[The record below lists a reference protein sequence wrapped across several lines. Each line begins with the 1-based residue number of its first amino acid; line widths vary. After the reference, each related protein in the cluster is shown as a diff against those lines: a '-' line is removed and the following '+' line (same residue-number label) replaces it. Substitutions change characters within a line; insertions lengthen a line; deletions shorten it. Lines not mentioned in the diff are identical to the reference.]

1 MLMESRIIWFRY
13 RDTQTRKH
21 NFTTLS
27 ADSRHGSAI
36 PVSFLYEI
44 FHHTCTCILV
54 YIVINACVLKFTVKG
69 ANSVRPVVSRPAGR
83 AGPGAPQLAHL
94 SPCLRTRAHLR
105 LTPAIFRGPIPPPR
119 HCTVCWV
126 SASQMSSIATI
137 AASEISWCPP
147 LVGARLERN
156 DDKLKLMCRFPTYLV

>member
-1 MLMESRIIWFRY
+1 MLMEFRIIWFRY

-94 SPCLRTRAHLR
+94 SPCLRTHELTYDLRRQFSAVPFHL
-105 LTPAIFRGPIPPPR
+105 LA
-119 HCTVCWV
+119 TVCWV
-126 SASQMSSIATI
+126 SASQMSRIATI

>member
-13 RDTQTRKH
+13 RDTQTREH

-69 ANSVRPVVSRPAGR
+69 ASVLWSAGLLAELGR
-83 AGPGAPQLAHL
+83 ARRSSHIY
-94 SPCLRTRAHLR
+94 LR
-105 LTPAIFRGPIPPPR
+105 
-119 HCTVCWV
+119 V
-126 SASQMSSIATI
+126 SAHTSSLTTYAGNFPRSHSTSSPLSVGCPHRRCHALQQSQRQRFH
-137 AASEISWCPP
+137 
-147 LVGARLERN
+147 GAL
-156 DDKLKLMCRFPTYLV
+156 PWWVPA

>member
-13 RDTQTRKH
+13 RDTQTREH

-94 SPCLRTRAHLR
+94 SPCLRTHELTYDLRRQFSAVPFHLLATALSVGCPHR
-105 LTPAIFRGPIPPPR
+105 RCQALQQKQRQRFHGALPWWVPA
-119 HCTVCWV
+119 
-126 SASQMSSIATI
+126 
-137 AASEISWCPP
+137 
-147 LVGARLERN
+147 
-156 DDKLKLMCRFPTYLV
+156 